1 MILFYNSGDRG
12 FFCLAGANDPRPSGA
27 NWDYDEDG
35 LILSNTT
42 VCNTDVSCAGPCP
55 PGHYCP
61 DQGTLQP
68 LPCPLNKYLNS
79 NRFIDPLNT
88 FVGGATDE
96 SQCAGCP
103 AGMWCQPGVSEP
115 ISCPVGFYC
124 EANSQPKPCPA
135 STFRNEV
142 GARNEGDCASC
153 DAGFYCTNLGMKD
166 QENFQC
172 KPGFYCPG
180 GDNLPIKCPEGT
192 YRNETGGKCGDRDDC
207 RRQSNWRNRLDYET
221 DGCLPCTEGYYCPE
235 QSERGD
241 VSNDHGLPCPPGAN
255 CPEGSTTRSEPCPAG
270 YYCPETSFYEEF
282 PCYAGNYCSEGSANM
297 TICEFPYYC
306 PPMTGDPLTCDL
318 GSGAIESN
326 DCRNRTTEEF
336 CCQECPSGQ
345 YRDDPL
351 MSECENCPVGYYC
364 PAGTGADGTR
374 PIICPAGHYC
384 PEGNPEGKPRPC
396 EPGSFSTEEGL
407 SQNQCTPCPENT
419 YNHLYGQ
426 QSCRPCGPSSF
437 ANPGSSKCTCEGTN
451 RAFQY
456 SDGTCICQN
465 GFVYYSLAEADES
478 SLNDGADCLEIVNED
493 CVSGQVRDALTR
505 ACEDPNNL
513 TVECP
518 NSICLDSDVYYNTDY
533 GTCLCTGR
541 FSNSSTLI
549 GSRKRHLV
557 RTYLKTFLSQYSS
570 GTDRRMLP

>member
-1 MILFYNSGDRG
+1 
-12 FFCLAGANDPRPSGA
+12 
-27 NWDYDEDG
+27 
-35 LILSNTT
+35 
-42 VCNTDVSCAGPCP
+42 
-55 PGHYCP
+55 
-61 DQGTLQP
+61 
-68 LPCPLNKYLNS
+68 
-79 NRFIDPLNT
+79 
-88 FVGGATDE
+88 
-96 SQCAGCP
+96 
-103 AGMWCQPGVSEP
+103 
-115 ISCPVGFYC
+115 
-124 EANSQPKPCPA
+124 
-135 STFRNEV
+135 
-142 GARNEGDCASC
+142 
-153 DAGFYCTNLGMKD
+153 
-166 QENFQC
+166 
-172 KPGFYCPG
+172 
-180 GDNLPIKCPEGT
+180 
-192 YRNETGGKCGDRDDC
+192 
-207 RRQSNWRNRLDYET
+207 
-221 DGCLPCTEGYYCPE
+221 
-235 QSERGD
+235 
-241 VSNDHGLPCPPGAN
+241 
-255 CPEGSTTRSEPCPAG
+255 
-270 YYCPETSFYEEF
+270 
-282 PCYAGNYCSEGSANM
+282 M

-326 DCRNRTTEEF
+326 DCRNRTTEEY

-364 PAGTGADGTR
+364 PAGTGADGTK
-374 PIICPAGHYC
+374 PIICPPGHYC

-407 SQNQCTPCPENT
+407 SQNQCTPCPQNT

-505 ACEDPNNL
+505 KCEDPN

-533 GTCLCTGR
+533 GTCLCTGTL
-541 FSNSSTLI
+541 SNSSSLI
-549 GSRKRHLV
+549 G
-557 RTYLKTFLSQYSS
+557 
-570 GTDRRMLP
+570 